1 MFFVVLLSVFSR
13 DRSHLYVARSGTKL
27 EKTSLS
33 ADGNIRPLQMLREPN
48 LFFTFEIAYI
58 LAILFIAKYEV

>member
-1 MFFVVLLSVFSR
+1 MFFAVVLSSFFR

-33 ADGNIRPLQMLREPN
+33 ADGNIRPLQKMQEAK
-48 LFFTFEIAYI
+48 LFHDIEIAYI
-58 LAILFIAKYEV
+58 LVNSVLDKCLQ